1 MNEIQIFQNKNFG
14 QIRTIIIND
23 EVWFVGKDVAE
34 TLGYSNPQKAIR
46 DHIDEEDKTLNEL
59 FTVNGTRGILI
70 NESGLYSLIL
80 SSKLPQAKEF
90 KRWVTDEVL
99 QSIRKHGG
107 ILNTKKNR
115 RSFVKSRY
123 LNIISYNI
131 KRRARK
137 KCKINT
143 CK

>member
-70 NESGLYSLIL
+70 IE
-80 SSKLPQAKEF
+80 
-90 KRWVTDEVL
+90 
-99 QSIRKHGG
+99 
-107 ILNTKKNR
+107 
-115 RSFVKSRY
+115 
-123 LNIISYNI
+123 
-131 KRRARK
+131 
-137 KCKINT
+137 
-143 CK
+143 